1 MNHDCGFANSW
12 CFAKNCGKLGS
23 AINWVIESLE
33 WSGVG
38 VTGIEWE
45 GGDGKEEE
53 TEAQSH
59 RRNPEKIWGRE
70 VKKC

>member
-1 MNHDCGFANSW
+1 
-12 CFAKNCGKLGS
+12 
-23 AINWVIESLE
+23 VIESLE

-53 TEAQSH
+53 TEAQPH

>member
-1 MNHDCGFANSW
+1 
-12 CFAKNCGKLGS
+12 
-23 AINWVIESLE
+23 VIESLE

-38 VTGIEWE
+38 VTGIKWE
-45 GGDGKEEE
+45 GGNGKEEE
-53 TEAQSH
+53 TEAQSR